1 MNSLTPSEIVKG
13 TRVRVVAN
21 EGFFNHIMIVKS
33 TYNGFFMLDSAI
45 VGRQCIG
52 WNDLTQGNVKIYP
65 VL

>member
-13 TRVRVVAN
+13 SRVRVVAN
-21 EGFFNHIMIVKS
+21 EGLFDHIMFVKS

-52 WNDLTQGNVKIYP
+52 WNDLTQGNVKIYS

>member
-13 TRVRVVAN
+13 SRVRVVAN
-21 EGFFNHIMIVKS
+21 EGFFNHIMFVKS
-33 TYNGFFMLDSAI
+33 TYTGFFMLDSAV